1 MYGKNLLHPGI
12 VWHICDG
19 NNVRI
24 NGDRWVL
31 DALCHQISPKV
42 YIPDE
47 LKVSAL
53 IDNNTRQ

>member
-1 MYGKNLLHPGI
+1 MARICTSI
-12 VWHICDG
+12 VWHIGDG

>member
-1 MYGKNLLHPGI
+1 MARICTSI
-12 VWHICDG
+12 VWHIGDG

-31 DALCHQISPKV
+31 DALCHHRPTV